1 MTFPLF
7 SLALALLVERFFGY
21 PDWAYRRIGHPVEWM
36 GRAIEELE
44 RRLNDPDIS
53 AIESK
58 ARGALTLIAVVAASA
73 GVAWG
78 VEWLL
83 WQLPLA
89 DWLIAFAAVP
99 FFAQKSLRDHVR
111 GVARAFDY
119 SLEAARKAVARI
131 VGRDTSTLD
140 ESHVANGALESL
152 AENASDGVVA
162 PALWFALLGLPGLA
176 AYKAINT
183 ADSMIGHRTTRY
195 EHFGWAAARLDD
207 LVNLPASRLTGLL
220 FAAAAAFT
228 NQERGKAALEAMW
241 RDAGRHVSPN
251 AGWPEAALAGALDIR
266 LGGPRHK
273 DGAIVDLPRMGNGRA
288 DLTRDDIRRGLRLY
302 RRVLWLLFALVALLA
317 ILL

>member
-1 MTFPLF
+1 
-7 SLALALLVERFFGY
+7 
-21 PDWAYRRIGHPVEWM
+21 M

-44 RRLNDPDIS
+44 RRLNDPEIKP
-53 AIESK
+53 AEAK
-58 ARGALTLIAVVAASA
+58 LRGALTLLVVVGASA
-73 GVAWG
+73 GAAW
-78 VEWLL
+78 VLEWVLRA
-83 WQLPLA
+83 LPLA
-89 DWLIAFAAVP
+89 DWLIGLAAVP

-111 GVARAFDY
+111 AVARAFDY
-119 SLEAARKAVARI
+119 SLDTARKAVARI
-131 VGRDTSTLD
+131 VGRDASTLD

-183 ADSMIGHRTTRY
+183 ADSMIGHRTIRY
-195 EHFGWAAARLDD
+195 ADFGWAAARLDD

-220 FAAAAAFT
+220 FAAAASFT
-228 NQERGKAALEAMW
+228 HKERGKAALEAMW

-251 AGWPEAALAGALDIR
+251 AGWPESALAGALDIR

-302 RRVLWLLFALVALLA
+302 RRALWLLFALVSLLA